1 MKVFERNNQYGI
13 DSLYIYN
20 TISYLVPLYN
30 MFYVRII
37 RMKKHGKLF
46 VQY

>member
-1 MKVFERNNQYGI
+1 MKVVERTNQYGI

-20 TISYLVPLYN
+20 TIYLVPLYN